1 MPSPSRIGLP
11 ACPRAGG
18 ASYLYVPLLLAAFA
32 LAAAAQT
39 PDWRA
44 VNAETL
50 KHFTTVVQMDTQ
62 DPPGNETKV
71 VDYVK
76 QVLES
81 EGIPVI
87 VSAKEPARAN
97 LIARLKGN
105 GSKRPLLIMGH
116 TDTVKVDPAKWTFG
130 PFSAARDGGYIYGRG
145 TIDDK
150 DNMTAGMMTM
160 ILLKRLHVPL
170 DRDVIF
176 VAEAGEEAAANM
188 GVGHL
193 VEQNWNDIQAEIC
206 LAEGGGV
213 TRREGQIR
221 YALIQTAEK
230 LPRGAELVAHGVSGH
245 GSRPLRTNAI
255 VHLSRAVEKVAMW
268 DPPMRFN
275 DTTRTYFE
283 KLATVSAPGAA
294 ARYKALFDSAK
305 SAEAREYLAVN
316 EPTHYSMLHTSISP
330 NVISGGYQTNVI
342 PSEAR
347 ATLDIRALPDEDMTK
362 FYELMK
368 QVIDDPAVEIVP
380 SSRNA
385 RPVAPPSPI
394 DNEAFRAIEAAN
406 RKVYNTVTIPQMG
419 TGATD
424 MSYLRARGVQC
435 YGIGPMTDEEDGPKG
450 FGAHSDQE
458 RIPEEGLY
466 KFVQFNWEIAT
477 ALAASRR

>member
-1 MPSPSRIGLP
+1 MVRTLS
-11 ACPRAGG
+11 
-18 ASYLYVPLLLAAFA
+18 LLALVA

-39 PDWRA
+39 PDWSA

-50 KHFTTVVQMDTQ
+50 KHFTAVVQMDTQ

-71 VDYVK
+71 VEYVK
-76 QVLES
+76 KVLEA

-87 VSAKEPARAN
+87 TSANEPARAN

-105 GSKRPLLIMGH
+105 GSKKPLLIMGH
-116 TDTVKVDPAKWTFG
+116 TDTVKVDPAKWKFG

-160 ILLKRLHVPL
+160 ILLKRLKVPL

-176 VAEAGEEAAANM
+176 VAEAGEEASTTAGIA
-188 GVGHL
+188 HL
-193 VEQNWNDIQAEIC
+193 VEKNWPDIEAEIC

-213 TRREGQIR
+213 VRREGQVR
-221 YALIQTAEK
+221 YSLIQTAEK
-230 LPRGAELVAHGVSGH
+230 LPRGVELVAHGVAGH

-255 VHLSRAVEKVAMW
+255 LHLSRAVEKISMW

-275 DTTRTYFE
+275 DTTRYYFE
-283 KLATVSAPGAA
+283 KLANVSAPETA
-294 ARYKALFDSAK
+294 ARYHALFDPAK
-305 SAEAREYLAVN
+305 SAAAREYLAEN
-316 EPTHYSMLHTSISP
+316 EPGMYSMLHTSISP
-330 NVISGGYQTNVI
+330 NMISGGYQTNVI

-347 ATLDIRALPDEDMTK
+347 ATLDVRALPDEDMTK
-362 FYELMK
+362 FYELMR
-368 QVIDDPAVEIVP
+368 QVIGDPSVEIVANT
-380 SSRNA
+380 RNN
-385 RPVAPPSPI
+385 RPGAPPSRI
-394 DNEAFRAIEAAN
+394 DGETFRLIEAAN
-406 RKVYNTVTIPQMG
+406 RKVYNSITIPQMS

-424 MSYLRARGVQC
+424 MAFLRARGVQC

-477 ALAASRR
+477 ALAASAKH